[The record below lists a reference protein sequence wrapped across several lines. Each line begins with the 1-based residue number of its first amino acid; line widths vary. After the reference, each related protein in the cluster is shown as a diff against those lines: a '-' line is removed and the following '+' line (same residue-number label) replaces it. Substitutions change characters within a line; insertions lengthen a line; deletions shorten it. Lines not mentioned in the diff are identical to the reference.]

1 MHTPP
6 RLVVLLSGS
15 GSNLQALMD
24 AIAEGRLTASIA
36 AVISNQANA
45 YGLERAARAGI
56 PTQVLHHRDFASRED
71 YDHTL
76 LTTVQQHAPDLVIL
90 AGFMRILSPVFV
102 APLYGKLLNIH
113 PSLLPQYPGLH
124 THQRAIDAGDT
135 EAGATVHFVSTE
147 LDAGPGIVQAS
158 VPVLPGDDAAT
169 LAQRVLAR
177 EHEIYPLAVRWFCE
191 GRLRCGQKHAWLD
204 DQPLPA
210 NGTNM

>member
-6 RLVVLLSGS
+6 SLVVLLSGS

-24 AIAEGRLTASIA
+24 AIAEGRLTASIT
-36 AVISNQANA
+36 AVISNQAHA
-45 YGLERAARAGI
+45 YGLERATSAGI
-56 PTQVLHHRDFASRED
+56 PTQVLNHRDFASRED
-71 YDHTL
+71 YDHAL
-76 LTTVQQHAPDLVIL
+76 LTTVQQHTPDLVIL

-113 PSLLPQYPGLH
+113 PSLLPKYPGLH
-124 THQRAIDAGDT
+124 THQRAIEAGDT

-191 GRLRCGQKHAWLD
+191 GRLRCDRQHAWLD

-210 NGTNM
+210 NGTKI